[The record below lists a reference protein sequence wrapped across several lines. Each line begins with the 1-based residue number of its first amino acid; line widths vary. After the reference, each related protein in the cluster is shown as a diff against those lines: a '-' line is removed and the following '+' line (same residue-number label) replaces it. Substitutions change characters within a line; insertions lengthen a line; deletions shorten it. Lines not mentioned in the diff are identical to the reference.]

1 MNGVPVHQDKDHA
14 QATDDRRPIRWRWT
28 IASAAGLLACLVGGA
43 LYGQQSAADARTDL
57 ATLQV
62 SPSSARTLEASIT
75 AKADPEQAA
84 ALAAGTVSANTYLA
98 AKRAA
103 AVCVE
108 QQLAAQAGAT
118 GQTLSVTVVGPTLS
132 TDGYQAD
139 YSYRVEGS
147 PAALASAS
155 VAARGA
161 ADQACQ
167 QRYSEAV
174 EQVYHLQRQSDSTWV
189 KKANDG
195 FDRCVASQSP
205 GATEPTDA
213 RAYLLDHIRAAAAA
227 HPAAAGHPL
236 TNGDGL
242 SRGDQGCLGRYPS
255 IASQPTASTGS

>member
-1 MNGVPVHQDKDHA
+1 VHRDDDHP
-14 QATDDRRPIRWRWT
+14 QPTEHRRAIRWRWT
-28 IASAAGLLACLVGGA
+28 VASAAGLLACLAGGA
-43 LYGQQSAADARTDL
+43 AYGLQSTADARTDL
-57 ATLQV
+57 ATV
-62 SPSSARTLEASIT
+62 AVNPASARSMEASIA
-75 AKADPEQAA
+75 AKADREQAA
-84 ALAAGTVSANTYLA
+84 TLAAGTISANTYLT

-132 TDGYQAD
+132 PDGYQAD

-189 KKANDG
+189 KQANDG
-195 FDRCVASQSP
+195 FDRCVASRSP
-205 GATEPTDA
+205 GATAPTDA

-227 HPAAAGHPL
+227 HPATAGHPL
-236 TNGDGL
+236 ANGDGL
-242 SRGDQGCLGRYPS
+242 SRGDQACLGRYPS